1 MQLDIEDIEKKL
13 QYTFQDKRY
22 LQIAFTHASYAYQQG
37 IESNERL
44 EFLGDSILGFI
55 VSCKLFSMGQDE
67 GDMTEQRKNIV
78 SAKPLE
84 DAILN
89 LKVVQY
95 LQSADNVHLG
105 EKRIS
110 SLYEAI
116 VAAIYLDGGIE
127 VAEEFVNKTL
137 SFYGQV
143 DQNFKGQLQ
152 EFLQGKGYEK
162 AEYILVE
169 KVGCDHA
176 PEFIVE
182 AQAEGFSA
190 RGQGKKIRDAEQIAA
205 KKLLQ
210 ELQKKLK

>member
-1 MQLDIEDIEKKL
+1 MQLNIEDIEKKL

-44 EFLGDSILGFI
+44 EFLGDSILGFV
-55 VSCKLFSMGQDE
+55 VSCKLYGMGQDE
-67 GDMTEQRKNIV
+67 GDMTERRKNIV

-84 DAILN
+84 DAVLN
-89 LKVVQY
+89 LQVVQY

-127 VAEEFVNKTL
+127 AAEAFINKTL
-137 SFYGQV
+137 SFNGQA
-143 DQNFKGQLQ
+143 DNNYKGQLQ
-152 EFLQGKGYEK
+152 EFLQGRGYDK
-162 AEYILVE
+162 AEYRLVE
-169 KVGCDHA
+169 KVGLDHV

-182 AQAEGFSA
+182 AEAEGYSA
-190 RGQGKKIRDAEQIAA
+190 KGQGKKIRDAEQIAA

-210 ELQKKLK
+210 ELQKQLK